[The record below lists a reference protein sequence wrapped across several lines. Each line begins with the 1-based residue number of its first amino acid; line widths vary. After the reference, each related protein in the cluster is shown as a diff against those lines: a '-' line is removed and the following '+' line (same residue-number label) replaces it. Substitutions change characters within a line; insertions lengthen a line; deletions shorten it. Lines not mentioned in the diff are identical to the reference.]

1 MNKKF
6 LSAVLFGALL
16 ASSTGTLTSCK
27 DYDDDIDELW
37 DAVNGQKSDLEGKVT
52 ALESTVSSLQSAQ
65 TDLQTEIADAKAAA
79 AAAQNAADKAAE
91 EAKVSALEAQEA
103 AIAAAA
109 KDLAAVK
116 AELQDAIASSSALNQ
131 EAAEEALKAATEKAE
146 AKMAEIVG
154 SITTIETAYKGA
166 DAKILEKLANVETTL
181 LEKITTLDK
190 KVAENAKEIGKLQTA
205 LQTQNE
211 ALESYAKKTDV
222 QANTDAIK
230 SIQEKLGEYDKI
242 LKDLDAFDVED
253 TKISIEFLSSQMI
266 MVSQQ
271 ITTIHNDLELLSAAF
286 YKGVTHI
293 SLYASSVNLPKDEN
307 PFDMNLVSAKADS
320 TWIFGD
326 KLPGAISFE
335 KGKGKTEEK
344 TFIIRVSPADANV
357 TAENIKLIN
366 SKGEDLSGLVKVKDV
381 KSYEGLLTRGISKN
395 GLWEV
400 VVAMEENYDEDAFRE
415 ATQAKDENGD
425 WATVEETNDS
435 GESITRP
442 KYILYA
448 ASWNTAI
455 ENQKGDEVYKRNVVS
470 EYNLSFTSDDQTAA
484 KDLKFT
490 ADKVDVTK
498 ISNRY
503 DIKEDM
509 KWGKSGPQNKPI
521 FEGTGKKN
529 VVNDTEDD
537 RSTNTY
543 KALPV
548 VLNKP
553 FTVELTDKDKQI
565 AGFYVAIDY
574 DRVDL
579 TDDSSE
585 KTAWKKYEKTIK
597 GLNTVT
603 TDGKIDITITDE
615 DALTDVICFR
625 VYAVNHNGKLVDPD
639 GKAFE
644 VVVGN
649 AAEELSA
656 YNVKKT
662 WTSKDNAEISKAP
675 VAEGVFGDWYKKV
688 SEVAVLSADTV
699 MFGDQKVDQAFT
711 IKYYADKDA
720 EGTEFTKFNNNIP
733 SVGLISVDLADKNSP
748 ETGKIEDYWYDDN
761 KTYSVTLAFKNEK
774 GQTLKTLTV
783 NYKKELPTFPSTFQ
797 AKVNQLDAAGTLNAF
812 MAPVTTEG
820 AEVTEGSKDLV
831 QSFNGLKN
839 GDTYDQNFVF
849 TFADAKVD
857 SKDNTKKAAL
867 EVKYNSNDNYTFKVG
882 SDFIDNET
890 KHAVTVGYNFGAI
903 SSNTKVTNGT
913 PADYKVN
920 GGEFKN
926 IIFSC
931 LAEINEYA
939 WTKAPSLTYAQE
951 DGSTL
956 FSNIKA
962 TNKRDGKYTTTLD
975 QLMTDAKDKMISDLS
990 NAEFELWSQVAKDG
1004 AIKEGSKNE
1013 YFTPAYA
1020 NDIKYTVGKEEK
1032 TDGKGIKFTPNS
1044 EAQNPEATVYSTL
1057 IIKAKDY
1064 FGHDAVIEIKNVEVK
1079 KR

>member
-1 MNKKF
+1 MKKKF
-6 LSAVLFGALL
+6 LSAVLFGTLMVA
-16 ASSTGTLTSCK
+16 STGTLTSCK

-65 TDLQTEIADAKAAA
+65 TGLQTEIADAKAAA

-242 LKDLDAFDVED
+242 LEDLDAFDVEE
-253 TKISIEFLSSQMI
+253 TKISIEFLNSQMI

-293 SLYASSVNLPKDEN
+293 SLYASSVNISKDEN
-307 PFDMNLVSAKADS
+307 PFDMKLVSAKADS

-344 TFIIRVSPADANV
+344 SFIIRVSPADANV

-400 VVAMEENYDEDAFRE
+400 VVAMEENYDEEAFRT
-415 ATQAKDENGD
+415 ATQAKDENGK
-425 WATVEETNDS
+425 WSEVKEGETR
-435 GESITRP
+435 RP
-442 KYILYA
+442 EYILYA
-448 ASWNTAI
+448 VSWNTAI

-470 EYNLSFTSDDQTAA
+470 EYNLSFTSDDQKVAD
-484 KDLKFT
+484 KLQFT
-490 ADKVDVTK
+490 ADKVDVTN

-503 DIKEDM
+503 DIKKDM
-509 KWGKSGPQNKPI
+509 KWGESGPQNKPI
-521 FEGTGKKN
+521 FEGTGKMN
-529 VVNDTEDD
+529 VVEDSED
-537 RSTNTY
+537 NRGDEAEKTY
-543 KALPV
+543 KPLPV

-711 IKYYADKDA
+711 IKYYADKNA
-720 EGTEFTKFNNNIP
+720 EGTEFTKFNNKIP

-812 MAPVTTEG
+812 MAPVTPEG

-857 SKDNTKKAAL
+857 PKDNTKKAAL
-867 EVKYNSNDNYTFKVG
+867 EVKYNKDDNYTFKVG

-1020 NDIKYTVGKEEK
+1020 NNIKYTVGKEEK

>member
-1 MNKKF
+1 MKKKF

-65 TDLQTEIADAKAAA
+65 TGLQTEIADAKAAA

-103 AIAAAA
+103 AIATAA

-253 TKISIEFLSSQMI
+253 TKISIEFLNSQMI

-293 SLYASSVNLPKDEN
+293 SLYASSVNLPKEEN

-344 TFIIRVSPADANV
+344 SFIIRVSPADANV

-400 VVAMEENYDEDAFRE
+400 VVAMEENYDEEAFRT
-415 ATQAKDENGD
+415 ATQAKDENGE
-425 WATVEETNDS
+425 WSEVKEGET
-435 GESITRP
+435 TRP
-442 KYILYA
+442 EYILYA
-448 ASWNTAI
+448 VSWNTAI

-470 EYNLSFTSDDQTAA
+470 EYNLSFTSDDQTVANQ
-484 KDLKFT
+484 LQFT
-490 ADKVDVTK
+490 ADKVDVAE

-503 DIKEDM
+503 DIKKDM

-521 FEGTGKKN
+521 FEGTGKMN
-529 VVNDTEDD
+529 VVEDSED
-537 RSTNTY
+537 NRGDKAEKTY
-543 KALPV
+543 KPLPV

-553 FTVELTDKDKQI
+553 FTVELTDKNKQI

-711 IKYYADKDA
+711 IKYYADKDT
-720 EGTEFTKFNNNIP
+720 EGKEFTGYKNEIP
-733 SVGLISVDLADKNSP
+733 SVGLISVDLIDKKA
-748 ETGKIEDYWYDDN
+748 TKIKDYWYDDN

-812 MAPVTTEG
+812 MAPVTKEG
-820 AEVTEGSKDLV
+820 AKVTEGSKDLV

-839 GDTYDQNFVF
+839 GDTYDKNFVF

-857 SKDNTKKAAL
+857 PKDKTKKAAL
-867 EVKYNSNDNYTFKVG
+867 EVKYDENNNYIFKVG

-903 SSNTKVTNGT
+903 SSNTKVVNGT

-990 NAEFELWSQVAKDG
+990 EAEFELWSQVAKDG

-1020 NDIKYTVGKEEK
+1020 TDIKYTVGKEEK
-1032 TDGKGIKFTPNS
+1032 NDGKGIKFTPNS

>member
-1 MNKKF
+1 MKKKF

-65 TDLQTEIADAKAAA
+65 TGLQTEIADAKAAA

-109 KDLAAVK
+109 KNLAAVK

-166 DAKILEKLANVETTL
+166 DAKIIEKLANVETTL

-253 TKISIEFLSSQMI
+253 TKISIEFLNSQMI

-293 SLYASSVNLPKDEN
+293 SLYASSVNLSKEEN

-344 TFIIRVSPADANV
+344 SFIIRVSPADANV

-400 VVAMEENYDEDAFRE
+400 VVAMEENYDEEAFRT
-415 ATQAKDENGD
+415 ATQAKDENGE
-425 WATVEETNDS
+425 WSEVEE
-435 GESITRP
+435 GEKTRP
-442 KYILYA
+442 EYILYA
-448 ASWNTAI
+448 VSWNTAI

-484 KDLKFT
+484 QELQFT
-490 ADKVDVTK
+490 ADKVDVAK

-503 DIKEDM
+503 DIKKDM
-509 KWGKSGPQNKPI
+509 KWGNSGPQNKPI
-521 FEGTGKKN
+521 FEGTGKMN
-529 VVNDTEDD
+529 VVEDSED
-537 RSTNTY
+537 NRGDKAEKTY
-543 KALPV
+543 KPLPV

-553 FTVELTDKDKQI
+553 FTVELTDKSKLI

-656 YNVKKT
+656 YNVEKT
-662 WTSKDNAEISKAP
+662 WTSKDNAEISKVP

-699 MFGDQKVDQAFT
+699 MFGDQKVDQAFI

-720 EGTEFTKFNNNIP
+720 EGKEFTGYNNAIP
-733 SVGLISVDLADKNSP
+733 SVGLISVDLTNKN
-748 ETGKIEDYWYDDN
+748 TDKIEDYWYDDN

-812 MAPVTTEG
+812 MAPVTKEG
-820 AEVTEGSKDLV
+820 AKVTEGSKDLV

-839 GDTYDQNFVF
+839 GDTYDKNFVF

-857 SKDNTKKAAL
+857 PKDKTKKAAL
-867 EVKYNSNDNYTFKVG
+867 EVKYDDNNKYIFKVG

-903 SSNTKVTNGT
+903 SSNTKVANGT

-939 WTKAPSLTYAQE
+939 WTKAPSLTYAQ

-975 QLMTDAKDKMISDLS
+975 QLMTEAKDKMISDLS
-990 NAEFELWSQVAKDG
+990 EAEFELWSQVAKDG

-1020 NDIKYTVGKEEK
+1020 TDIKYTVGKEEK
-1032 TDGKGIKFTPNS
+1032 KDGKGIKFTPNS

>member
-1 MNKKF
+1 MKKKF

-16 ASSTGTLTSCK
+16 VSSTGTLTSCK

-65 TDLQTEIADAKAAA
+65 TGLQTEIADAKAAA

-181 LEKITTLDK
+181 LGKITTLDK

-205 LQTQNE
+205 LQTQKE

-222 QANTDAIK
+222 QANTGAIK

-253 TKISIEFLSSQMI
+253 TKSSIESLSRQMI

-335 KGKGKTEEK
+335 KGKGKTEEQ

-425 WATVEETNDS
+425 WATVEEEEGN
-435 GESITRP
+435 TRP

-455 ENQKGDEVYKRNVVS
+455 ENQKGDEDYKRNVVS

-484 KDLKFT
+484 GKLQFT
-490 ADKVDVTK
+490 ADKVDVTN

-503 DIKEDM
+503 DIKKDM
-509 KWGKSGPQNKPI
+509 NWGESGPQNKPI
-521 FEGTGKKN
+521 FEGTGKMN
-529 VVNDTEDD
+529 VVEDFED
-537 RSTNTY
+537 NRGDEAEKTY
-543 KALPV
+543 KPLPV

-553 FTVELTDKDKQI
+553 FTVELTDENKQI

-662 WTSKDNAEISKAP
+662 WTSKDKAEISKAP

-688 SEVAVLSADTV
+688 SEVAVLSADSV

-711 IKYYADKDA
+711 IMYYADKNT
-720 EGTEFTKFNNNIP
+720 EGKEFTKFNNEIP
-733 SVGLISVDLADKNSP
+733 SVRLISVNLAEKNST
-748 ETGKIEDYWYDDN
+748 ETGICEDYWYDDN

-812 MAPVTTEG
+812 MAPVTPEG

-839 GDTYDQNFVF
+839 GDTYDKNFVF
-849 TFADAKVD
+849 TFADAEVGPED
-857 SKDNTKKAAL
+857 ETKTK
-867 EVKYNSNDNYTFKVG
+867 EVKYDDENGYTFNVG

-890 KHAVTVGYNFGAI
+890 KHAVTVGYNFGEI
-903 SSNTKVTNGT
+903 SSNTKVTNGI

-975 QLMTDAKDKMISDLS
+975 QLMTEAKDNMISDLS

-1020 NDIKYTVGKEEK
+1020 DDIKYTVGKEEK
-1032 TDGKGIKFTPNS
+1032 TDKGIKFTPNS